1 MEGVLDMAKV
11 TLKGQVTIPAA
22 IRRLLGIKTGDKV
35 LFVEGADGS
44 VTMRNATL
52 DAFSEARAAFAGAA
66 EEAGLSDER
75 DVVDLVRSVRRERAG
90 A

>member
-1 MEGVLDMAKV
+1 MRHGGRAGHGEGDVEGA
-11 TLKGQVTIPAA
+11 
-22 IRRLLGIKTGDKV
+22 LLGIKTGDKV